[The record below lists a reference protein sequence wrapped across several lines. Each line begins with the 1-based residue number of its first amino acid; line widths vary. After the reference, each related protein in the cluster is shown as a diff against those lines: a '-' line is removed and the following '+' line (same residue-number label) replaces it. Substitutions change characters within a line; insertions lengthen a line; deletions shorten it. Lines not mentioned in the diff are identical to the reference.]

1 LGHSQHRYRTPPRI
15 NNADGKLRTVGFELE
30 FAGLTLDEASAA
42 VRQALHGEVS
52 TATAAEQKIT
62 VEGLGEFGVEV
73 DWDFLKRLAQQH
85 QARHYELSLLSDTAS
100 LLVPVEVVCP
110 PIEITALWRL
120 DQLVTKLRQAGA
132 KGTDNSLLA
141 AYGVHVNAEIPELS
155 AQVIDAFLKAFCLL
169 QWWLVK
175 THKVNLTR
183 RITPYVDLYPDRY
196 LRQVISAREPALA
209 QIIDDYLD
217 HNPTRNRALDM
228 LPLFSELDAER
239 VTATVEDLRIKAR
252 PTFHYRLPNC
262 LIDESDWSL
271 AESWNTWCI
280 VEELAA
286 RPEDLACLC
295 DEFLLH
301 WRPAFGVD
309 EAAWIN
315 RIDQWLSESGLA

>member
-1 LGHSQHRYRTPPRI
+1 
-15 NNADGKLRTVGFELE
+15 
-30 FAGLTLDEASAA
+30 
-42 VRQALHGEVS
+42 
-52 TATAAEQKIT
+52 
-62 VEGLGEFGVEV
+62 
-73 DWDFLKRLAQQH
+73 
-85 QARHYELSLLSDTAS
+85 
-100 LLVPVEVVCP
+100 
-110 PIEITALWRL
+110 
-120 DQLVTKLRQAGA
+120 
-132 KGTDNSLLA
+132 
-141 AYGVHVNAEIPELS
+141 
-155 AQVIDAFLKAFCLL
+155 
-169 QWWLVK
+169 
-175 THKVNLTR
+175 
-183 RITPYVDLYPDRY
+183 
-196 LRQVISAREPALA
+196 
-209 QIIDDYLD
+209 
-217 HNPTRNRALDM
+217 M

-301 WRPAFGVD
+301 WRPAFGVE